1 MYKYHN
7 YDITLNILQ
16 GDKALDTAVDEHD
29 REIETLSTK
38 VTANESLLQKLTSQL
53 EQLKMKEQEKQQKAE
68 EIPTA
73 TWQMVM

>member
-1 MYKYHN
+1 VYNCHP
-7 YDITLNILQ
+7 ISEGLQ
-16 GDKALDTAVDEHD
+16 GDKALDTAVDERD

-53 EQLKMKEQEKQQKAE
+53 EQLKTEEQEKQQKAE

>member
-7 YDITLNILQ
+7 YDITLNVLQ
-16 GDKALDTAVDEHD
+16 GDKVLDTAVDEHD